1 MFSNITDMF
10 KWLQSSGVLI
20 IGITFLVSMY
30 KIIYPATRSRIK
42 SRQLQQLGDAG
53 LSIVT
58 KFATFQAL
66 SKTDRFNAASKELQQ
81 LAAEFHI
88 DWVTPEVAN
97 TIVEDAYQA
106 FKLSGKDNHSPI
118 DTTVSEEDLNK
129 VLGDGKEQE
138 QSISTGDQKQ
148 GDPNKTGDVSDGQ

>member
-1 MFSNITDMF
+1 MFRNITDVF
-10 KWLQSSGVLI
+10 NWLQSSGVLI
-20 IGITFLVSMY
+20 IGITFIVSMY

-66 SKTDRFNAASKELQQ
+66 SKTDRFNAASNELQQ
-81 LAAEFHI
+81 LATEFHI

-118 DTTVSEEDLNK
+118 ETTVSEEDLNN

-138 QSISTGDQKQ
+138 QSTSTSNQKQ

>member
-20 IGITFLVSMY
+20 IGITFLGSMY
-30 KIIYPATRSRIK
+30 KIVYPATRSRIK

-58 KFATFQAL
+58 KLATFQAL
-66 SKTDRFNAASKELQQ
+66 SNTDRFNAASKELQQ
-81 LAAEFHI
+81 FATEFHI

-118 DTTVSEEDLNK
+118 ETTVSEEDLNK
-129 VLGDGKEQE
+129 VLGEGQE
-138 QSISTGDQKQ
+138 QPAYTGDQKQ